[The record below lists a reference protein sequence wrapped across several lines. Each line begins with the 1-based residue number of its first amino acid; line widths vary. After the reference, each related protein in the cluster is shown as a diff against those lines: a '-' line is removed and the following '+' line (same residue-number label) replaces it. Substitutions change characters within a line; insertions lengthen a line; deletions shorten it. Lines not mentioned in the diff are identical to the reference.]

1 MRTVWLFLLCVAVF
15 GADRSATAD
24 SAYAWL
30 SGPMSGGAG
39 GTVAER
45 IAPPPGFRRAPAP
58 AGSFGAWLRGLPL
71 QPGRPPVHLYNG
83 GLKGNQSAH
92 WAVVRIDVGTRDL
105 QQCADAVMRLRAEYL
120 WDNGRRDDIAFR
132 FTSGDRAAWPD
143 WRAGKRPRVQGS
155 RVDWRQSESADAS
168 HANFRRYLDSVFT
181 YAGSASL
188 EKELA
193 RVPDPSKVEIGD
205 VFIHGGS
212 PGHAV
217 IVVDVVETAEAPR
230 PSGQSRRAFLLAQSY
245 MPAQEIQILRNPAAA
260 DSPWYEAAAS
270 GSLPTPEWPFRFEEL
285 RRFQ

>member
-1 MRTVWLFLLCVAVF
+1 MRTIWLFLLGVAVF
-15 GADRSATAD
+15 GADRSATAGP
-24 SAYAWL
+24 AYAWL
-30 SGPMSGGAG
+30 SSPAPG
-39 GTVAER
+39 GTVVER
-45 IAPPPGFRRAPAP
+45 IAPPAGFRRAPAP

-92 WAVVRIDVGTRDL
+92 WAVVRIDVGARDL

-120 WDNGRRDDIAFR
+120 WDSGHRDDIAFR
-132 FTSGDRAAWPD
+132 FTSGDRAAWAD
-143 WRAGKRPRVQGS
+143 WRAGKRPRVQDS
-155 RVDWRQSESADAS
+155 RVDWRSAERADGS

-217 IVVDVVETAEAPR
+217 IVVDVAEAP
-230 PSGQSRRAFLLAQSY
+230 GGRRAFLLAQSY

-260 DSPWYEAAAS
+260 DSPWYEAASS
-270 GSLPTPEWPFRFEEL
+270 GPLSTPEWPFHFEEL
-285 RRFQ
+285 RRFR